1 MDGGEDLKNQGYS
14 GNRQKEKS
22 QCTMIPEVFYP
33 ASEADKLLE
42 MIRPVP
48 GETRRP
54 VAENPREF
62 PIFEWFMRSFQFCY
76 EGTEVQL

>member
-1 MDGGEDLKNQGYS
+1 MKNQDYFE
-14 GNRQKEKS
+14 NQKELKS
-22 QCTMIPEVFYP
+22 HSKVIPEVFYP

-54 VAENPREF
+54 MAKNPREF